1 MAVKYPDSDGVVY
14 KYVTD
19 TWANVRNASSGTLN
33 TNSSYNIQNAHTS
46 GRGGDTY
53 NVGRYFILFDTSDIE
68 DTLGSATLNI
78 YGNGETDLDVIV
90 LQGSQ
95 IDGGSVASTDFEK
108 IDNASTPLGNSDG
121 RGAGTF
127 AGTSVVEYSS
137 VVTTWSATGYNKF
150 TLNSEALEFMV
161 DEDNMLI
168 VIIGYHYDYLDMA
181 PSSITPQI
189 GFHQDSYSGTSRDPY
204 IEYLPPSADNSV
216 FFGCNF

>member
-121 RGAGTF
+121 SGAGTF
-127 AGTSVVEYSS
+127 AGTSVVELSS
-137 VVTTWSATGYNKF
+137 EVTTWSTTGYN
-150 TLNSEALEFMV
+150 TIALNSDALQNMV
-161 DEDNMLI
+161 DEDNVLF
-168 VIIGYHYDYLDMA
+168 VLVGYDYDYLDIA
-181 PSSITPQI
+181 PSSVTQRTW
-189 GFHQDSYSGTSRDPY
+189 FYQDYYTGTSRDPY
-204 IEYLPPSADNSV
+204 IDYSFPSADNSV